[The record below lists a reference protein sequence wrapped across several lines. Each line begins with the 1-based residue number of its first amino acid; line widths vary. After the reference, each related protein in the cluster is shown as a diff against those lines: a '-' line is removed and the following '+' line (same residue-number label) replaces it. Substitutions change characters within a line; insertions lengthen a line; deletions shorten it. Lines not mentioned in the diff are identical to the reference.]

1 MEDNQNYH
9 LRGKNDWGRSLLLER
24 YTHPEMGKLW
34 QDGYEYDRWLE
45 VELAVAEVMAKRGEI
60 PQKAMEDIRTK
71 AKVNS
76 ERILEIEAIVRHDLI
91 AFLQAVVEEIGKS
104 GKYLHLGLTSSD
116 VKDTALSL
124 VLKDSGLLLKKDLI
138 EFREA
143 LVKRALESKYTVM
156 VGRTH
161 GIHAEPLTFGLKL
174 ALWIAEIDRQI
185 ERLDQAIVSVSAG
198 KISGAVGT
206 YANVSPEVE
215 EAVCQHLGLET
226 ALVSNQ
232 ILQRDRHAHF
242 VTTLAL
248 IGGSIEKISTEIR
261 NLQRTDIL
269 EVEEP
274 FADGQKGSSA
284 MPHKRNPIICEQ
296 VSGMSRLLRGNA
308 VAAMENIALWHER
321 DMTHSSVERII
332 LPDSCILLDHMLRQM
347 TKVISG
353 LKIREDHMKR
363 NLQKTFGLTSSQRVL
378 LALVEHGCMREEAYA
393 WVQQNAFEAWD
404 QGLDFIEVVSKDA
417 RVLTYLTKEEIQG
430 LFDLRYHLQHVDNIF
445 KRLKLED

>member
-1 MEDNQNYH
+1 M
-9 LRGKNDWGRSLLLER
+9 LER

-34 QDGYEYDRWLE
+34 QDGYEYERWLE

-60 PQKAMEDIRTK
+60 PQSAMEEIRK
-71 AKVNS
+71 SAKVNP
-76 ERILEIEAIVRHDLI
+76 RRVLEIEAVVRHDLI
-91 AFLQAVVEEIGKS
+91 AFLQAVVEEIGEA

-116 VKDTALSL
+116 VKDTGLSL
-124 VLKDSGLLLKKDLI
+124 VLRDSGRLLKSDLI
-138 EFREA
+138 ALREA
-143 LVKRALESKYTVM
+143 LAKRALESKYTVM

-174 ALWIAEIDRQI
+174 ALWIAEIDRQE

-206 YANVSPEVE
+206 YANVSPDVE
-215 EAVCQHLGLET
+215 EEVCLLLGLET

-242 VTTLAL
+242 VSTLAL
-248 IGGSIEKISTEIR
+248 IGGTLEKIATEIR

-269 EVEEP
+269 EVEES
-274 FADGQKGSSA
+274 FAEGQKGSSA
-284 MPHKRNPIICEQ
+284 MPHKRNPIVCEQ
-296 VSGMSRLLRGNA
+296 VAGMSRLLRGNA
-308 VAAMENIALWHER
+308 LAAMENIALWHER

-332 LPDSCILLDHMLRQM
+332 LPDSCLLLDHMLRQM
-347 TKVISG
+347 TKVITG
-353 LKIREDHMKR
+353 LKIREDQMKR

-393 WVQQNAFEAWD
+393 WVQEDAFQAWD
-404 QGLDFIEVVSKDA
+404 HGQDFIEVVTEDT
-417 RVLTYLTKEEIQG
+417 RILNYLTKEKIQG
-430 LFDLRYHLQHVDNIF
+430 LFDLKYHLRHVDDIF
-445 KRLKLED
+445 KRLGLRD

>member
-1 MEDNQNYH
+1 MVLD
-9 LRGKNDWGRSLLLER
+9 R

-34 QDGYEYDRWLE
+34 QDGYEYERWLE
-45 VELAVAEVMAKRGEI
+45 VELAVAEVMTARGEI
-60 PQKAMEDIRTK
+60 PQEAMEEIRRS
-71 AKVNS
+71 AKVNPK
-76 ERILEIEAIVRHDLI
+76 RVLEIEKIVRHDLI
-91 AFLQAVVEEIGKS
+91 AFLQAVVEEIGEA

-124 VLKDSGLLLKKDLI
+124 VLRDSGHLLKRDLRAL
-138 EFREA
+138 REA
-143 LVKRALESKYTVM
+143 LVKRAVESKYTVM

-174 ALWIAEIDRQI
+174 ALWIAELDRQE
-185 ERLDQAIVSVSAG
+185 ERLDQAISSVSVG

-215 EAVCQHLGLET
+215 EAVCNYLGLTT

-242 VTTLAL
+242 MTTLAL
-248 IGGSIEKISTEIR
+248 IGGSLEKIATEIR

-274 FADGQKGSSA
+274 FAKGQKGSSA
-284 MPHKRNPIICEQ
+284 MPHKRNPIVCEQ

-308 VAAMENIALWHER
+308 LAAMENIALWHER

-332 LPDSCILLDHMLRQM
+332 LPDSCLLLDHMLRQM
-347 TKVISG
+347 TRIISG
-353 LKIREDHMKR
+353 LTIREEQMKR
-363 NLQKTFGLTSSQRVL
+363 NLQKTYGLTSSQRVL

-393 WVQQNAFEAWD
+393 WVQQDAFQAWE
-404 QGLDFIEVVSKDA
+404 QGQDFIEVVSADP
-417 RVLTYLTKEEIQG
+417 RITNYLSQEDFKG
-430 LFDLRYHLQHVDNIF
+430 LFDLSYHLQHVDDIY
-445 KRLKLED
+445 KRMGLE

>member
-1 MEDNQNYH
+1 
-9 LRGKNDWGRSLLLER
+9 LLER

-34 QDGYEYDRWLE
+34 QDGYEYERWLD

-60 PQKAMEDIRTK
+60 PQQAMEEIRK
-71 AKVNS
+71 SAKVNPK
-76 ERILEIEAIVRHDLI
+76 RVLEIEAVVRHDLI
-91 AFLQAVVEEIGKS
+91 AFLQAVVEEIGEA

-116 VKDTALSL
+116 VKDTGLSL
-124 VLKDSGLLLKKDLI
+124 VLRDSGRLLKSDLI
-138 EFREA
+138 ALRESLA
-143 LVKRALESKYTVM
+143 KRAFESKYTVM

-174 ALWIAEIDRQI
+174 ALWIAEIDRQE

-206 YANVSPEVE
+206 YANVSPDVE
-215 EAVCQHLGLET
+215 EEVCLLLGLET

-242 VTTLAL
+242 VSTLAL
-248 IGGSIEKISTEIR
+248 IGGTLEKIATEIR

-269 EVEEP
+269 EVEES
-274 FADGQKGSSA
+274 FAEGQKGSSA
-284 MPHKRNPIICEQ
+284 MPHKRNPIVCEQ
-296 VSGMSRLLRGNA
+296 VAGMSRLLRGNA
-308 VAAMENIALWHER
+308 LAAMENIALWHER

-332 LPDSCILLDHMLRQM
+332 LPDSCLLLDHMLRQM
-347 TKVISG
+347 TKVITG
-353 LKIREDHMKR
+353 LKIREDQMKR

-393 WVQQNAFEAWD
+393 WVQEDAFQAWD
-404 QGLDFIEVVSKDA
+404 HGQDFIEVVTEDT
-417 RVLTYLTKEEIQG
+417 RILNYLTKEKIQG
-430 LFDLRYHLQHVDNIF
+430 LFDLKYHLRHVDDIF
-445 KRLKLED
+445 KRLGLQD